1 MHGQRGDV
9 RGRIELQPF
18 LPIRKARLMR
28 LPLLFA
34 LLTLVPS
41 ATPTQDERGAPPK
54 RAVLVTGANSGIGR
68 TTTELLAKNGFFVYA
83 GARKDKDIAE
93 LNTIENVQAIRL
105 DVTKQEQIDAAVETV
120 RASGRGL
127 YGVINNA
134 GVGVLGPLIELREQD
149 LMFQFDVNVFGPYRV
164 TTAFAPML
172 IESKGRVAT
181 TGSISGTLTWEM
193 GGAYSMSKH
202 AIEAYSDVLGA
213 ELAPFGVGVSLID
226 PGNYKSEIMENMRQR
241 MLDAGYTGK
250 GSRYEK
256 QIEALLASPTDRD
269 QFKEPDEVAQA
280 FLRVLTADEVPRRV
294 MVVSNR
300 QEAEVTI
307 RGALRRVAELNRDQP
322 HAFDRETLI
331 RMLDEALAG
340 E

>member
-120 RASGRGL
+120 RAGGRGL

-164 TTAFAPML
+164 TKAFAPML

-256 QIEALLASPTDRD
+256 QIEALLASPTDRG
-269 QFKEPDEVAQA
+269 QYKEPDEVAQA

-294 MVVSNR
+294 MVVPNR

>member
-1 MHGQRGDV
+1 
-9 RGRIELQPF
+9 
-18 LPIRKARLMR
+18 MR

-120 RASGRGL
+120 RAGGRGL

-164 TTAFAPML
+164 TKAFAPML

-213 ELAPFGVGVSLID
+213 ELGPFGVGVSLID